1 MSETPDSS
9 RNDRPITRLGR
20 PFGKGNPGR
29 VKGNRNR
36 STRVG
41 IEIASAMSG
50 QAAETLRALL
60 SSRSAR
66 IRLEACRTILGYAWG
81 LPKQTLELAGGVGNL
96 AAELTKA
103 LAEARVRRA
112 ALEADRGVASLLALP
127 LPILAPPGAEIPA
140 PEAPVLGEVEPE
152 PAAGEETP

>member
-1 MSETPDSS
+1 MTTRALRPGS
-9 RNDRPITRLGR
+9 RVGR
-20 PFGKGNPGR
+20 PFERGNVGKKPGAR
-29 VKGNRNR
+29 DRRKVLGQ
-36 STRVG
+36 
-41 IEIASAMSG
+41 
-50 QAAETLRALL
+50 QAALALESQAWDAVEGLFRSSSWRAREAAAKIVL
-60 SSRSAR
+60 SYG
-66 IRLEACRTILGYAWG
+66 LG
-81 LPKQTLELAGGVGNL
+81 LPKQTLELAGGVGTL

-127 LPILAPPGAEIPA
+127 LPILAPPGAEISA